1 MRWGGRHKGDISL
14 KKETFTG
21 ESSAE
26 ALAKAKLK
34 YGDDI
39 SIITSKEVI
48 KKTPLR
54 AGLYEVVILVDD
66 NVIERRIE
74 PPKANEDVV
83 LQLSEAVKQ
92 VSQISQ
98 MSGLNDG
105 PAPKEEAVRSQTTAA
120 PFQSNV
126 DLNVGDLPDI
136 RNIKNAVTTLMDKV
150 KLIQNTLWNTTS
162 DSRDGIVIPPEF
174 AEIYRITKESG
185 MSGEHLSEIMTLT
198 LKHMPL
204 KMRDS
209 SETIKN
215 YFRVLLKRM
224 TPIRTEFK
232 LTKPN
237 KKIFM
242 LVGPTGVGKTTTLAK
257 LAAKFA
263 IRDSYKVGIITL
275 DTYRI
280 GAVEHVMFYAKT
292 MKLPIEQVSDP
303 GDFSAAINA
312 LKHCDYILIDTAGC
326 SQHDG
331 EKLAKLKTFLDVQ
344 NHVSIDVKLVLS
356 ANTKLSDL
364 REIYRNFSHLDIDSV
379 IATKFDETS
388 TFGNLF
394 SLVYET
400 KKPLSYFSVGQ
411 EVPDDLVN
419 ADGDYFVGCMLEGYT
434 KKQ

>member
-1 MRWGGRHKGDISL
+1 MI
-14 KKETFTG
+14 KETFTG
-21 ESSAE
+21 VTSAE
-26 ALAKAKLK
+26 ALAKAKIK
-34 YGDDI
+34 YGDEI
-39 SIITSKEVI
+39 SIISSREVI

-54 AGLYEVVILVDD
+54 AGVFEVVVLIDEETA
-66 NVIERRIE
+66 NRKKIET
-74 PPKANEDVV
+74 PKPNLDVV

-92 VSQISQ
+92 VNEITKQ
-98 MSGLNDG
+98 SGLEPSKQASNPYG
-105 PAPKEEAVRSQTTAA
+105 STGSSAVKSS
-120 PFQSNV
+120 QSNDSSSSSV
-126 DLNVGDLPDI
+126 SGLGVGDLPDI

-150 KLIQNTLWNTTS
+150 KLIQNTLWDNSS
-162 DSRDGIVIPPEF
+162 DNRDGIIIPPEF
-174 AEIYRITKESG
+174 AEIFRITKESG
-185 MSGEHLSEIMTLT
+185 MSNEHLSEIMTLT

-204 KMRDS
+204 KMRES

-215 YFRVLLKRM
+215 YFKVLLKRM

-237 KKIFM
+237 KKIYM

-257 LAAKFA
+257 LAARFA
-263 IRDSYKVGIITL
+263 VKESYKVGIITL

-303 GDFSAAINA
+303 GDFSAALNA

-331 EKLAKLKTFLDVQ
+331 EKLTKLKSFLDIQ
-344 NHVSIDVKLVLS
+344 NHTTIDVKLVLS

-364 REIYRNFSHLDIDSV
+364 REIYKNFAHLNIDSI

-411 EVPDDLVN
+411 EVPDDLKN
-419 ADGDYFVGCMLEGYT
+419 ADGDFFVKCLLEGFS
-434 KKQ
+434 KKG

>member
-1 MRWGGRHKGDISL
+1 MT
-14 KKETFTG
+14 KETFTG
-21 ESSAE
+21 ETSAE
-26 ALAKAKLK
+26 ALAKAKAK

-39 SIITSKEVI
+39 SIISSKEVI

-54 AGLYEVVILVDD
+54 SGVFEVVVLVDETA
-66 NVIERRIE
+66 IQRKIQ

-92 VSQISQ
+92 VSEITKLGGFEPTEEPVQQFSKPTTTQQPKRETPSIHQEDVSQ
-98 MSGLNDG
+98 LG
-105 PAPKEEAVRSQTTAA
+105 
-120 PFQSNV
+120 
-126 DLNVGDLPDI
+126 VGDLPDI

-150 KLIQNTLWNTTS
+150 KLIQNTLWDNSS
-162 DSRDGIVIPPEF
+162 DNRDGIVIPPEF
-174 AEIYRITKESG
+174 AEIFRITKESG
-185 MSGEHLSEIMTLT
+185 MSNEHLNEIMTLT

-215 YFRVLLKRM
+215 YFKVLLKRM

-237 KKIFM
+237 KKIYM

-263 IRDSYKVGIITL
+263 IKENYKVGIITL

-303 GDFSAAINA
+303 GDFAAAISS

-331 EKLAKLKTFLDVQ
+331 EKLAKLKSFLDAQ
-344 NHVSIDVKLVLS
+344 NHTTIDVKLVLS
-356 ANTKLSDL
+356 STTKLTDL
-364 REIYRNFSHLDIDSV
+364 REIYKNFSHLNIDSV
-379 IATKFDETS
+379 IATKFDESS

-411 EVPDDLVN
+411 EVPDDIKP
-419 ADGDYFVGCMLEGYT
+419 ADGDYFVKCILEGFS
-434 KKQ
+434 KAE